1 MTCETTSVFDFER
14 KETQHLFK
22 FSLRGENFEDI
33 RKKAK
38 VLQNEI
44 FIKVYGGEATTI
56 NPIKFEFDDE
66 VLTTD

>member
-1 MTCETTSVFDFER
+1 MTYETTLVFDFER
-14 KETQHLFK
+14 KGTQRLFK
-22 FSLRGENFEDI
+22 FSVRGENFEDI

-38 VLQNEI
+38 ALQNEI

-56 NPIKFEFDDE
+56 TPIKFEFGDE